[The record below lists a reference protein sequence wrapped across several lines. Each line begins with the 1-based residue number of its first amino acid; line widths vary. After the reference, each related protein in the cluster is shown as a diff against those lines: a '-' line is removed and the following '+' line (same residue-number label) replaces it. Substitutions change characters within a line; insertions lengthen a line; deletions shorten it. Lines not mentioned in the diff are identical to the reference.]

1 MPLIRI
7 VLLLI
12 VAGGLA
18 LVAFSN
24 LSPVISLV
32 FLGLPTPALPL
43 ATWMGIAIASGICT
57 SFVLQFLQFLLVG
70 SSTPPLQEPLEVPR
84 QSRSFTRDYQEPIS
98 SRPYTAPPETPKT
111 SAASASD
118 WEEANDRNWDFEST
132 GENSESQTNPRPDA
146 TVQSKSTERTNETTQ
161 QSKTDTPSGVYSYSY
176 REQEKKQDGVGK
188 ADAVYDANYR
198 VIRPPNPPVK
208 SDDDDDDWGFEDD
221 DDFNEQ
227 TNNPKG
233 RR

>member
-32 FLGLPTPALPL
+32 FLGMPTPALPL
-43 ATWMGIAIASGICT
+43 ATWMGIAIASGIFT
-57 SFVLQFLQFLLVG
+57 SFVLQFLQFLLIG
-70 SSTPPLQEPLEVPR
+70 SSTPRLEEPSPVSPKT
-84 QSRSFTRDYQEPIS
+84 RSFGRNYQEPVS
-98 SRPYTAPPETPKT
+98 SRQNTPPPKT
-111 SAASASD
+111 SSASD
-118 WEEANDRNWDFEST
+118 WEEANAQNWDFEPRAGAPS
-132 GENSESQTNPRPDA
+132 NRHQADQTAPSNNAD
-146 TVQSKSTERTNETTQ
+146 RTNETTQ
-161 QSKTDTPSGVYSYSY
+161 QPQTNPPSGVYSYSY

-188 ADAVYDANYR
+188 ADTVYDANYR
-198 VIRPPNPPVK
+198 VIRPPNQPVK
-208 SDDDDDDWGFEDD
+208 SEDDDDWGFEDD
-221 DDFNEQ
+221 DDFNEPSND
-227 TNNPKG
+227 TKA